1 MKTTTRTK
9 DSNVVVSKRNTPTPR
24 FFMVASIVWFAS
36 VALATLGMLI
46 TLTSMFG

>member
-9 DSNVVVSKRNTPTPR
+9 DSKGNEAVKPTPR